1 MNLNLSEVLCNL
13 VGKEIWKNNRKQEM
27 SKNSCTARPAHSLLG
42 MAFKFRCWFASFRK
56 LLRSNYIL
64 DAVHHSDLK
73 LIIPLG
79 NYGYNLFI
87 FISPE
92 SAKSPSFC
100 NERHPNNNVFFLQL
114 FDWFFI
120 ENKCVNLFSFG
131 YFPKEIFTNISLCI

>member
-42 MAFKFRCWFASFRK
+42 MAFKFRCWFATFRK

-73 LIIPLG
+73 LIIPFR

-92 SAKSPSFC
+92 NAKSLLSFC
-100 NERHPNNNVFFLQL
+100 DVHNNNVFFLQL
-114 FDWFFI
+114 FDWLFI
-120 ENKCVNLFSFG
+120 ENKCVNLFCLG
-131 YFPKEIFTNISLCI
+131 YFPKDIFTNISLCI

>member
-42 MAFKFRCWFASFRK
+42 MAFKFRCWFATFRK

-73 LIIPLG
+73 LIIPFR

-92 SAKSPSFC
+92 SAKNLQASVMKDTQTIM
-100 NERHPNNNVFFLQL
+100 VFFYNFLIWEHLLMSNSTFSLWPFYTPLGKNMQ
-114 FDWFFI
+114 
-120 ENKCVNLFSFG
+120 NK
-131 YFPKEIFTNISLCI
+131 

>member
-1 MNLNLSEVLCNL
+1 
-13 VGKEIWKNNRKQEM
+13 M

-42 MAFKFRCWFASFRK
+42 MAFKFRCWFATFRK

-92 SAKSPSFC
+92 SAKNLQSFC
-100 NERHPNNNVFFLQL
+100 NERYPNNNVFFYNVLIDILLRINVSICFLLDFRKRSLQ
-114 FDWFFI
+114 I
-120 ENKCVNLFSFG
+120 
-131 YFPKEIFTNISLCI
+131 YHCIYSSQLPAYIAGMHF